1 LVMARPQGHRDPAY
15 LQEVIEKRG
24 VTTLHFVPSM
34 LQAFVEAA
42 DAERC
47 GALKRVVCSGEALPA
62 ALVERFH
69 ERFGPP
75 VELHNL
81 YGPTEAAVD
90 VSFWACERAGVRA
103 GVPIGRPV
111 WNTQLYVLDGGLGPV
126 PVGVAG
132 ELYIGG
138 VQVARGYL
146 GRAELTGERFVPD
159 PFGRAGA
166 RLYRTGDKVRW
177 RSEGALEYLGRL
189 DEQVKVRGFRIEL
202 GEIEAVLLA
211 QAGVRE
217 CAVVVREDVPG
228 ERRLVAYV
236 VGEGDV
242 EGLRGRL
249 PEYMVPSAM
258 VVLER
263 LPLTPNGK
271 LDRQALPAPEYA
283 SAGERFVAPRTPE
296 EETLAGIWA
305 EVLHLGRVGAHDN
318 FFELGGHSL
327 LATRVISRV
336 REAFGVGLTVRAIL
350 DAPTIEGLAGLL
362 MEGRSGNPSIGAGEQ
377 AMTASNPYHLLP
389 SLEELSD
396 DELDRLLGSLP
407 GEMEP
412 E

>member
-1 LVMARPQGHRDPAY
+1 
-15 LQEVIEKRG
+15 
-24 VTTLHFVPSM
+24 
-34 LQAFVEAA
+34 VEAA

-47 GALKRVVCSGEALPA
+47 ATLKRVVCSGEALPA

-69 ERFGPP
+69 ERFAPP

-90 VSFWACERAGVRA
+90 VSFWACERGGSRA

-177 RSEGALEYLGRL
+177 RSDGALEYLGRL

-202 GEIEAVLLA
+202 GEIEAVLLT
-211 QAGVRE
+211 QGGVRE
-217 CAVVVREDVPG
+217 CAVVVREDEPG
-228 ERRLVAYV
+228 EKRLVAYV
-236 VGEGDV
+236 VGEAEAEV

-249 PEYMVPSAM
+249 RRFLPDYIVPAAIVMVDM
-258 VVLER
+258 

-271 LDRQALPAPEYA
+271 LDRRALPAPEYA
-283 SAGERFVAPRTPE
+283 AKVHVAPRTAVE
-296 EETLAGIWA
+296 EVLAGIWA
-305 EVLHLGRVGAHDN
+305 EVLRVERVGVHDN

-327 LATRVISRV
+327 VAVRITARIGDATGVDVPLRVFFEV
-336 REAFGVGLTVRAIL
+336 PTVA
-350 DAPTIEGLAGLL
+350 GLAAWVEENDPTTRL
-362 MEGRSGNPSIGAGEQ
+362 EQ
-377 AMTASNPYHLLP
+377 WEVD
-389 SLEELSD
+389 EEMAKLADLSD
-396 DELDRLLGSLP
+396 DELMTLLGDI
-407 GEMEP
+407 
-412 E
+412 